1 MGMLSSP
8 LAFPRLS
15 SVANLAGVITGKSLA
30 DNCVITSFHFLRK
43 QTEGGKK
50 KPPSVSTVA
59 SLQVAGKHFIWRKWS
74 SFAIA

>member
-15 SVANLAGVITGKSLA
+15 SVANLARVITGKSLA

-43 QTEGGKK
+43 QTEGGGKK
-50 KPPSVSTVA
+50 NLPVLALLLHYKWQGNISFGENGAV
-59 SLQVAGKHFIWRKWS
+59 LQ
-74 SFAIA
+74 

>member
-8 LAFPRLS
+8 LAFPCLS

-30 DNCVITSFHFLRK
+30 DNCVSTSFHFLRK

-50 KPPSVSTVA
+50 NLPVLALLLHYKWQGNISFGENGAV
-59 SLQVAGKHFIWRKWS
+59 LQ
-74 SFAIA
+74 